1 VLARGW
7 GEDQC
12 LSIPRGFASR
22 SVAIGVAVVL
32 GAVCLSAIGAATARA
47 SLGVFYNEV
56 GTLRLSVDAIG
67 TNAESGI
74 VRAEKPAGATVRKA
88 FLFAASTG
96 ELRFLP
102 PDGEVTLDGSEVSWD
117 PSHIISTNINS
128 YNVAADVTS
137 LVKPKLEAAP
147 AGLVDFTV
155 AEKDTTKMDGEILVV
170 IFNDPTVR
178 ANTIDL
184 LYGAQNTTG
193 DLLPRRGHEAR
204 DARAGTTEPV
214 LVAPE
219 LAWVLVGEI
228 AWSQVRS

>member
-1 VLARGW
+1 MFPRGSRGGLRLSGAEIIASVRGTWACRDSSLNGPLRGCVLARGW

-74 VRAEKPAGATVRKA
+74 VRAETPPGATVRKA

-137 LVKPKLEAAP
+137 LVKPKL
-147 AGLVDFTV
+147 
-155 AEKDTTKMDGEILVV
+155 
-170 IFNDPTVR
+170 
-178 ANTIDL
+178 
-184 LYGAQNTTG
+184 
-193 DLLPRRGHEAR
+193 
-204 DARAGTTEPV
+204 
-214 LVAPE
+214 
-219 LAWVLVGEI
+219 
-228 AWSQVRS
+228 S